1 MKIKKT
7 GFNTVYRVIDTF
19 HRVDTLADGSR
30 KSRVEFLCLNEDTK
44 RFDIIRSED
53 AILYKK
59 PKKKK
64 EKPVVEGTD
73 GSPYRPYRRD

>member
-19 HRVDTLADGSR
+19 HQVYDRADGMK
-30 KSRVEFLCLNEDTK
+30 KSKVEFLCVDEDTN
-44 RFDIIRSED
+44 RFVLINSDE
-53 AILYKK
+53 AVLYKK

-64 EKPVVEGTD
+64 TKPVVEGTD
-73 GSPYRPYRRD
+73 GAPYRPYRGD